1 MVDLYNSTILSNTH
15 STNFGNPHM
24 VDVFCW
30 QASCH
35 NRRSGTRLPCLRVL
49 GSGCSLAKW
58 GAASHREWSI
68 TYTHKI
74 HVYYNYIYH
83 ILSLTFHNVSTSYS
97 NLDDT
102 KRIQFSV
109 HDSQPC
115 HPVAPRP
122 PAVGVLRSRFCAH
135 PVGTPKLRASKNCWW
150 KSEGPLLNCTTRKRS
165 ADL

>member
-1 MVDLYNSTILSNTH
+1 MNVRGLTQYINLSLLVTFNESLGAVGSVMLLIFVLLICCWFSFYAVDFRFTQHIIYHQDTSSN
-15 STNFGNPHM
+15 NG
-24 VDVFCW
+24 
-30 QASCH
+30 
-35 NRRSGTRLPCLRVL
+35 
-49 GSGCSLAKW
+49 
-58 GAASHREWSI
+58 
-68 TYTHKI
+68 
-74 HVYYNYIYH
+74 YNYIYH

-102 KRIQFSV
+102 KRIPFSV